1 MKYGHLFAPLDLG
14 FTRLANR
21 IVMGSMHTGLED
33 RARNFP
39 KLAAYFAERARGGV
53 GLIVTGGIAPNR
65 SGWISPFA
73 GKLSANREVA
83 RHRLVTDAVHAEGG
97 HICM

>member
-33 RARNFP
+33 HARDFP
-39 KLAAYFAERARGGV
+39 KLAAYFAEIGRAHV
-53 GLIVTGGIAPNR
+53 
-65 SGWISPFA
+65 
-73 GKLSANREVA
+73 
-83 RHRLVTDAVHAEGG
+83 
-97 HICM
+97 